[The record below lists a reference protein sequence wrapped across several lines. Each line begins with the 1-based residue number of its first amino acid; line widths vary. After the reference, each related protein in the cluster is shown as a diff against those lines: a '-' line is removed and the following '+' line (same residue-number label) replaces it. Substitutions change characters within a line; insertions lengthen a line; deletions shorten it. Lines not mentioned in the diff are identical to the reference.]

1 MLQPAQPSHVP
12 LNTNFKY
19 CLCNERAE
27 NQEIMENEIYLISLI
42 WHIAPSQQVL
52 FLFVCQQ
59 NILGIALMV
68 RAGILKII

>member
-1 MLQPAQPSHVP
+1 
-12 LNTNFKY
+12 
-19 CLCNERAE
+19 
-27 NQEIMENEIYLISLI
+27 MENEIYLISLI